1 MTEIQNDNIIDPLSF
16 TDLLQLID
24 QENDS
29 MNTVILIYKKH
40 AMYIHNYYIYKIIES
55 QQINQLHLNNYYIS
69 LKVIKSIQYFTNY
82 YIQYKVQS

>member
-40 AMYIHNYYIYKIIES
+40 AMYIHNYYIY
-55 QQINQLHLNNYYIS
+55 
-69 LKVIKSIQYFTNY
+69 
-82 YIQYKVQS
+82 